1 MEHSEIIL
9 IALIL
14 LIVFAGSQLTK
25 LWELFRVRAKAPI
38 AEPVPVKTVVPAAQS
53 VSAPVAPRKVAR
65 KTPAHVKAS
74 VKKVPARKKVERSSK
89 STSAKK

>member
-25 LWELFRVRAKAPI
+25 LWELFHVRAKAPI
-38 AEPVPVKTVVPAAQS
+38 AEPVPVKTVVPAQS
-53 VSAPVAPRKVAR
+53 TLSAPVAPRKVAR
-65 KTPAHVKAS
+65 KMPARVKAS
-74 VKKVPARKKVERSSK
+74 VKKVPARKAARSSA
-89 STSAKK
+89 TKK